1 LDNLEDVIKYEDV
14 AQHADSVITLYEM
27 PEAGRRAYFAAHIA
41 DLKQREEEAS
51 KKELQ
56 RIEAGFATFAKSK
69 GGKQNQGKFYF
80 YNITSL
86 GYGKNEFTTRWG
98 NRSLEDDWRWS
109 NKARTLAPGTQ
120 DPLEEV
126 VLGDDP
132 QGEQKYSVA
141 HYLAQVPTDPQ
152 QIDSLRADRNFSN
165 YQLGLIYKEKF
176 GDPVLA

>member
-1 LDNLEDVIKYEDV
+1 RRMAAGYYDGGNDKTAATHYATTLTNLPENTRAHRDIKKRLDNLEDVIKYEDV

-41 DLKQREEEAS
+41 DLKQRDEEAS

-86 GYGKNEFTTRWG
+86 
-98 NRSLEDDWRWS
+98 
-109 NKARTLAPGTQ
+109 
-120 DPLEEV
+120 
-126 VLGDDP
+126 
-132 QGEQKYSVA
+132 
-141 HYLAQVPTDPQ
+141 
-152 QIDSLRADRNFSN
+152 
-165 YQLGLIYKEKF
+165 
-176 GDPVLA
+176 